1 MKDSQKNKKTKHKG
15 AVGFDGIANCNVGR
29 RFDSGRIHQRKEVIM
44 YYRHIIP
51 VIQVKVMPGTMLEEA
66 IEEAIHLAKERHCI
80 VSFKFNGIEI
90 EVDEYK
96 DDTDIEILTKIYK
109 KKIKEVKS

>member
-1 MKDSQKNKKTKHKG
+1 
-15 AVGFDGIANCNVGR
+15 
-29 RFDSGRIHQRKEVIM
+29 M

-51 VIQVKVMPGTMLEEA
+51 ITHVKVMPGTTLEDA

-96 DDTDIEILTKIYK
+96 DDTDIEILTKIYRRK
-109 KKIKEVKS
+109 LRR